1 MYGVVSTA
9 YFGVCVGIGEDI
21 NSGITSQNNVGGSSI
36 IVVFVECFSAP
47 TTLYGCCLV
56 YFHPFIDIIIVEACL
71 V

>member
-21 NSGITSQNNVGGSSI
+21 NSGITSQNNVGGSSVI
-36 IVVFVECFSAP
+36 FGFVECFSAP
-47 TTLYGCCLV
+47 ATLSGCGLF
-56 YFHPFIDIIIVEACL
+56 YFHPFIEIIIIEACL